1 MPEGVGLGDVYF
13 SLGSV
18 LETYTKTRSEKREM
32 DTDIAERQ
40 RVSLRE
46 LANKKIPPAGRK

>member
-40 RVSLRE
+40 RVSLSE